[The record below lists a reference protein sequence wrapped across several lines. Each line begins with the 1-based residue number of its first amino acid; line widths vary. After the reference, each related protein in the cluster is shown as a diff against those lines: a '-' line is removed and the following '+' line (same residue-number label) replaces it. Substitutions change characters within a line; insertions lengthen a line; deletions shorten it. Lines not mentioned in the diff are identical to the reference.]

1 MAVELLDTE
10 RFHGFRVRRQIAG
23 KTYQEYFS
31 LKQDGKRIK
40 GPQRATVK
48 ALAEARDAELAKLQK
63 AARERAD
70 RTVRVDA
77 RGQVRGI
84 LCRLKTEKSG
94 TLTPVFQIGV
104 MSRLDHKIVNTT
116 VSISRYGETDAW
128 RRAVD
133 FYALHKGISKR
144 SRAYRDLLAAQPS
157 GAKIKSL
164 LKASGRAAPRRSG
177 RR

>member
-1 MAVELLDTE
+1 MAVELLDTD

-23 KTYQEYFS
+23 QTYQEYFS
-31 LKQDGKRIK
+31 LKQDGRRIK
-40 GPQRATVK
+40 GPERATVK
-48 ALAEARDAELAKLQK
+48 ALAEARDAELAQLQK
-63 AARERAD
+63 AARDKAD

-77 RGQVRGI
+77 EGHVRGI

-104 MSRLDHKIVNTT
+104 MSRLEHKIVNTT
-116 VSISRYGETDAW
+116 VSISRYGVTDAW

-157 GAKIKSL
+157 ATKVKSL
-164 LKASGRAAPRRSG
+164 FKAAGRAAPRRSA

>member
-31 LKQDGKRIK
+31 LKDDGKRIK

-48 ALAEARDAELAKLQK
+48 ALAEARDAELANLQK

-104 MSRLDHKIVNTT
+104 MSRLEDKIVNTT
-116 VSISRYGETDAW
+116 VSISRYGETEAW
-128 RRAVD
+128 RRAID
-133 FYALHKGISKR
+133 FYALQKGISKR

-164 LKASGRAAPRRSG
+164 LKASGRAAPRRSA